1 MSTFL
6 EIEFKNLLDVDE
18 YEYLYNFFGC
28 DSLSNI
34 KQQNYYLD
42 TSDFALRA
50 KNIALRIRNVEN
62 SDIVLTLKVPQEIGI
77 LEVEQLI
84 TPNEFNLFL
93 TTNNITHINGEVK
106 DYLSTLRL
114 DTNLLLFMQFTT
126 YRYEVNNSDGVFML
140 DKTVFENC
148 TDYELELEVLDYNS
162 GLIFFKNFLSNHN
175 IDYKEAKP
183 KIARALSYIK

>member
-93 TTNNITHINGEVK
+93 TTNNIAHINGEVK